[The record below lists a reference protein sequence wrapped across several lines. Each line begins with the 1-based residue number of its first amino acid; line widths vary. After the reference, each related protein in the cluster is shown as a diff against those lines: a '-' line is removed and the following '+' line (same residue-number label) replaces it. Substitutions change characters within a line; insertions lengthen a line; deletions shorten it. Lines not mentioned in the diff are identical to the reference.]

1 MNYLLDHK
9 HLSNRYFAMRH
20 GHSLAN
26 QEGIIVSHPENG
38 VDGYGLSERGVAQV
52 ENSVLT
58 SNPLG
63 PDTLIIS
70 SDFKRARESAEI
82 VHRLLKCLTPICFDQ
97 RLRERNFGG
106 LELKS
111 DSNYSKVWRADE
123 TNPDSRIKG
132 VESVSEVMERVSAMV
147 FEYENKL
154 NKATLLF
161 ISHGDALQILQT
173 AFSKQSASRHKYQK
187 HLETAEIRR
196 LNLMP
201 GVDRS

>member
-1 MNYLLDHK
+1 LNYLLDHQ

-58 SNPLG
+58 SDLLG
-63 PDTLIIS
+63 SDTLIIS

-82 VHRLLKCLTPICFDQ
+82 VHRLLKCLTPVCFDQ
-97 RLRERNFGG
+97 RLRERNFGE
-106 LELKS
+106 LELSS
-111 DSNYSKVWRADE
+111 DSNYSDVWRADE
-123 TNPDSRIKG
+123 TSPDSRLKG
-132 VESVSEVMERVSAMV
+132 AESVNEVMERVSAMV
-147 FEYENKL
+147 LGYENKL

-173 AFSKQSASRHKYQK
+173 AFSKQSGSRHRYQK

-196 LNLMP
+196 LEI
-201 GVDRS
+201 GIVRQ